1 MSYQMAKRKPYQVV
15 IWKIPPIL
23 SAESRFEWPNIRV
36 VSKFLGQNTHKMR
49 RQINIW
55 GMERCAICLVSLIR
69 SISSISVSSIS
80 SIGIAGI
87 AGIAIATRLP
97 GQQTAPSNPIIQWLV
112 QRGLPFPSFPQSL
125 PASRCWIFWPHRS
138 FTDGF
143 FIKKQPLKPTVSAC
157 ATSTPKE
164 VHCDYNP
171 SKTTRKIHCKLQMC
185 VVSQGYFEG
194 KLWGNLPSSTLAFFS
209 TPS

>member
-1 MSYQMAKRKPYQVV
+1 
-15 IWKIPPIL
+15 
-23 SAESRFEWPNIRV
+23 
-36 VSKFLGQNTHKMR
+36 MR

-87 AGIAIATRLP
+87 AIATRLP

-112 QRGLPFPSFPQSL
+112 QKGIAISIISSVPVGIKVLNLLNTPKL
-125 PASRCWIFWPHRS
+125 HRWVLHQKTTVETHS
-138 FTDGF
+138 
-143 FIKKQPLKPTVSAC
+143 VSAC

-171 SKTTRKIHCKLQMC
+171 SRTTRKIHCKLQMC

-209 TPS
+209 TLW